1 MGNIV
6 SDAVVPNQLPLATAG
21 GSVSASPTGGV
32 SAPVSA
38 TPPVSAEPS
47 TATPTSPVITTPNPA
62 SIEPVETVQ
71 TGSFKADPFGAPSPQ
86 PDSSETPPDLPELP
100 SISPEQPLAG
110 EPQPFITSPAES
122 EADGGVTRRSA
133 AELLSKMPDISQMMK
148 DLEKSGC
155 LLPELQIKST
165 EHIDTSPLAALQP
178 KHLKEQSFFSQ
189 PSDQPVKKIL
199 PEVQL
204 ATTHSPQRS
213 QPQELPLYVFVAVV
227 SIVQGIQGL
236 AQAAHFA
243 LVKFPAYEQM
253 IVAGVIDTTDS
264 DTAVVKAIIVGIMAV
279 LGLLFG
285 ILLILKRSKNRSVD
299 LYLVIS
305 IVVINFIIQNILAQK
320 VLASGNPLQ
329 FPEII
334 GEILSRPQL

>member
-6 SDAVVPNQLPLATAG
+6 SDAVVPNQLPPATAG
-21 GSVSASPTGGV
+21 GSV

-38 TPPVSAEPS
+38 TPPVSTTS
-47 TATPTSPVITTPNPA
+47 QTPVQSAPPEITTPNPA
-62 SIEPVETVQ
+62 SIEPVETPP
-71 TGSFKADPFGAPSPQ
+71 TGGFNVDPFGSPASSRL
-86 PDSSETPPDLPELP
+86 DSSGSPPDLPPELP
-100 SISPEQPLAG
+100 SITPE
-110 EPQPFITSPAES
+110 SPAPPLPPPLITTPTDS
-122 EADGGVTRRSA
+122 GIGADTTRRSA